1 MVEFTVHD
9 ENSAPAEATALTQAK
24 KQLGFIP
31 NLYGV
36 LAESPQACV
45 SPPRRKY
52 RRIRSG
58 VHRGTA
64 ISPISQYSCF
74 AFVYRLG
81 YLAGASK
88 LRHLRD
94 VRFWLFRRRR
104 NRGPRRIHSPRP
116 RRGSPSGDRHDVAQE
131 FHPAARPARRV
142 LRRIHSRRPGRCLG
156 SRHRGRERAGSLPRP
171 ASVDGRSTGGRAVA
185 VAHYAR
191 ASRRAPSLLLLGTD
205 LGTKRGA
212 TAEMAWNTA

>member
-9 ENSAPAEATALTQAK
+9 ENSAPAEARSALTQAK

-52 RRIRSG
+52 RCIRSG

-64 ISPISQYSCF
+64 ISPISQYSWYSCF

-94 VRFWLFRRRR
+94 VRFWLFGRRR

-116 RRGSPSGDRHDVAQE
+116 RRGSPFASDR
-131 FHPAARPARRV
+131 
-142 LRRIHSRRPGRCLG
+142 
-156 SRHRGRERAGSLPRP
+156 
-171 ASVDGRSTGGRAVA
+171 
-185 VAHYAR
+185 
-191 ASRRAPSLLLLGTD
+191 
-205 LGTKRGA
+205 
-212 TAEMAWNTA
+212 